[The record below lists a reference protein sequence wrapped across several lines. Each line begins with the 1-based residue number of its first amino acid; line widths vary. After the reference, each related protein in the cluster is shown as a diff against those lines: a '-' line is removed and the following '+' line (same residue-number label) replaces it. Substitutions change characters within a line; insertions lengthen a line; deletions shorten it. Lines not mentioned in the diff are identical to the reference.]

1 LPYQA
6 RNGPLLEPIRY
17 GRDTALVEMPISWSL
32 DDYPV
37 FEHMRLPN
45 SIQTGL
51 MNASLVYDNWLADFT
66 YLADNYDWGVPTP
79 FTRMSSAGVIGF

>member
-1 LPYQA
+1 
-6 RNGPLLEPIRY
+6 
-17 GRDTALVEMPISWSL
+17 MPISWSL

-79 FTRMSSAGVIGF
+79 FTRMSRPGSSASDVGAVNAAEKPN